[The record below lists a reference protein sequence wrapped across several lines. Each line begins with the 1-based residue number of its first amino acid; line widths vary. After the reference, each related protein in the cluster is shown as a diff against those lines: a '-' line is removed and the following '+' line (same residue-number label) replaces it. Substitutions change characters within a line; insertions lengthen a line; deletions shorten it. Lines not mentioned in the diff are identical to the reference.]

1 MSQKLSLH
9 LKGFLAMEMQS
20 DITPEEY
27 LQSLGIDLKTTTL
40 LSVVDGHL
48 RQVDLICIMN
58 EYADTKNKADSK

>member
-1 MSQKLSLH
+1 VSQKLSLH
-9 LKGFLAMEMQS
+9 LKGFLAMEMQIN
-20 DITPEEY
+20 ITPEEY

-58 EYADTKNKADSK
+58 EYAATKNKADSK